1 MKIACVN
8 LNDKNLFKKS
18 LFKRSASLNSS
29 PVSKNSS
36 PLKDLNADIFKSAG
50 KN

>member
-1 MKIACVN
+1 MKIARVN

-29 PVSKNSS
+29 SVSKNSS
-36 PLKDLNADIFKSAG
+36 PLKDLKADVFRAG
-50 KN
+50 SKN